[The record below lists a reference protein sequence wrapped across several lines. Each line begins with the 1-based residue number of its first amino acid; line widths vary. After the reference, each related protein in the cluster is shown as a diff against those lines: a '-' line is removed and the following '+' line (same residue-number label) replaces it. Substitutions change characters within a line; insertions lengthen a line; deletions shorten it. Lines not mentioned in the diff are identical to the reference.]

1 MEIIPAN
8 TVNNFWVKVKDGE
21 VLEVWNEQPTQ
32 DELDSGLWR
41 EAVEVF
47 PEYISGR
54 ETINGHTIDI
64 TQDPVQIIY
73 GKTSIGVDN
82 RVRHA
87 KFSAQMSYKEVVTE
101 ETEGIL
107 LDTPVDADMDRITN
121 AKNRLNSILSS
132 LDSVT
137 THEEFEALDL
147 TFSV

>member
-73 GKTSIGVDN
+73 GKLSIGLDN
-82 RVRHA
+82 RVSHA
-87 KFSAQMSYKEVVTE
+87 KYSAQMSYKEVVTE
-101 ETEGIL
+101 ETEGVL

-137 THEEFEALDL
+137 THEEFEDLDL

>member
-21 VLEVWNEQPTQ
+21 VLEVWNEQPNQ

-73 GKTSIGVDN
+73 GKISIGLDN

-87 KFSAQMSYKEVVTE
+87 KFSAQLSYKGVVTE